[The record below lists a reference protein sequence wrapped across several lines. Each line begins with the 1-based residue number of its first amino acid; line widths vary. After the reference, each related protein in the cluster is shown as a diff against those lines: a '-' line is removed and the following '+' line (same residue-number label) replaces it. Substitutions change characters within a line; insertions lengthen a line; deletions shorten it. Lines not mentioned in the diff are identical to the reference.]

1 MIYVRL
7 TQNARL
13 QHKLS
18 FIERTVQSLFFS
30 SNDSMR
36 LKCYDWNNEV
46 KNKNE
51 EEISCHWWS
60 EKIETDCYHCE
71 YNNDWYAEY
80 KLLTDDCYHYD
91 CYHCDWD
98 EEEIDWEDEEEIN
111 WENEEDLWRDIILFI
126 YLIILSTKCIFNY
139 CSLNL
144 MNLLIKFFNSSL
156 SVHVFNLFWCIND
169 H

>member
-7 TQNARL
+7 TQNARS

-60 EKIETDCYHCE
+60 EKIETDCCHCE
-71 YNNDWYAEY
+71 YNDDWYAEY

-126 YLIILSTKCIFNY
+126 CLIILSTKCIFNY